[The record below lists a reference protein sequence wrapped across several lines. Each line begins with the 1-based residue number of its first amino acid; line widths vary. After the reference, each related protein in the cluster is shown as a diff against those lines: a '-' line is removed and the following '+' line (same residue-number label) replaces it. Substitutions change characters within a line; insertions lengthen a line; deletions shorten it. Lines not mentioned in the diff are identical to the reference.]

1 MARRRYE
8 ALFERNVRAQRAASS
23 ARSLPGPRPRK
34 AAGWRG
40 LSVDLLTSPELGPV
54 ADTPAVLLDDAPVT
68 ADARLAGEV
77 VRRIWTCSRLGR
89 PTLRAI
95 WVECDP
101 ARTGTLDREGFV
113 RGMWRV
119 DEELRRAQLVGAGRS
134 GNAFKAG
141 LGRHASNASVRT
153 GGFGAGRI
161 ALR

>member
-1 MARRRYE
+1 MRSGMCS
-8 ALFERNVRAQRAASS
+8 L
-23 ARSLPGPRPRK
+23 ARSVPVDCAHAGLPR
-34 AAGWRG
+34 
-40 LSVDLLTSPELGPV
+40 
-54 ADTPAVLLDDAPVT
+54 
-68 ADARLAGEV
+68 
-77 VRRIWTCSRLGR
+77 
-89 PTLRAI
+89 
-95 WVECDP
+95 VECDP

-134 GNAFKAG
+134 GNALKAG